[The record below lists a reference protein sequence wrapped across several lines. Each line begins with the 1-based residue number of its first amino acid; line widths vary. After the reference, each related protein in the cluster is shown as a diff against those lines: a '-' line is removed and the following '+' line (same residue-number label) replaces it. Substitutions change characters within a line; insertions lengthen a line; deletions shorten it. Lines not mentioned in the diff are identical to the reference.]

1 MVAHRFVLAP
11 GSVQCDNSE
20 WVVGG
25 VWEAPLT
32 VNTDFG
38 IHYCRILKL
47 LSLVGV
53 ECPCTPPNLQLT
65 QVSS

>member
-1 MVAHRFVLAP
+1 MVAHRFVLAS
-11 GSVQCDNSE
+11 GFVQCDRS

-25 VWEAPLT
+25 VCGAPLT
-32 VNTDFG
+32 VDTDFG